1 MNKEIII
8 QEIDSLNR
16 TLDFVQE
23 EQSFIKRKLSSYL
36 DNVVLNEAI
45 LWAEVIHQEIL
56 NRETAI
62 QLLKKDILN
71 LKNKIKLKQ
80 NVSNIMDPSIIGLYK
95 KHKQQ
100 VGYIEKEFLLWKNST
115 NEKFEITLN

>member
-1 MNKEIII
+1 MNKEIIL

-36 DNVVLNEAI
+36 ENVVLNEAL
-45 LWAEVIHQEIL
+45 LWAESLHQEIL

-62 QLLKKDILN
+62 QLLKSDI
-71 LKNKIKLKQ
+71 IKLASLVISKRSV
-80 NVSNIMDPSIIGLYK
+80 NNIVDAGIVENFRKY
-95 KHKQQ
+95 KQQ
-100 VGYIEKEFLLWKNST
+100 LAYLETEFLSWKHTT
-115 NEKFEITLN
+115 NEKFESPSS

>member
-45 LWAEVIHQEIL
+45 LWAEVIHQEII

>member
-1 MNKEIII
+1 MKKEIVL

-23 EQSFIKRKLSSYL
+23 EQSFIKRKLSSFL

-62 QLLKKDILN
+62 QLLKSDI
-71 LKNKIKLKQ
+71 IKVTSLVKAKRSI
-80 NVSNIMDPSIIGLYK
+80 NNIVDPSIVENFRKY
-95 KHKQQ
+95 KQQ
-100 VGYIEKEFLLWKNST
+100 LEYIETEFLSWKHTT
-115 NEKFEITLN
+115 NEKFESASS